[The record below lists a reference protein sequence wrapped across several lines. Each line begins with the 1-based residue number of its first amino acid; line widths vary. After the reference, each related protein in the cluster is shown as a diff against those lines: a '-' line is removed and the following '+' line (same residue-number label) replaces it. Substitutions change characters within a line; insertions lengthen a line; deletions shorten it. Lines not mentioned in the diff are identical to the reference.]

1 MEDGNLALHG
11 LPCIGPSAILRC
23 TFCHNFWLNQWSVF
37 LLLWQYILLTAK
49 WSRQWWCFLDLTRAC
64 FPFIWFSMYLCLFFL
79 TTLPDQFYVNQ
90 FYIPNS
96 QTDILS
102 ISFSPRPSHTGFL
115 ELGCSPDS
123 QEPVILGLT
132 LHHALDGLLG
142 LVASLPASHHHF
154 AEACPL
160 NSSLSYE
167 KLWKESLC
175 VWKYFLQADS
185 GTWVCVKMTH

>member
-49 WSRQWWCFLDLTRAC
+49 WSRQWWCFLDLTCAC

-79 TTLPDQFYVNQ
+79 TTLPDQFYMNQ

-102 ISFSPRPSHTGFL
+102 ISFSPRPCHTGFL
-115 ELGCSPDS
+115 ALGCSPDS
-123 QEPVILGLT
+123 QAACHPGAYFAACSGWT
-132 LHHALDGLLG
+132 PG
-142 LVASLPASHHHF
+142 SHGF
-154 AEACPL
+154 LACFT
-160 NSSLSYE
+160 SSFCWNMS
-167 KLWKESLC
+167 S
-175 VWKYFLQADS
+175 
-185 GTWVCVKMTH
+185 